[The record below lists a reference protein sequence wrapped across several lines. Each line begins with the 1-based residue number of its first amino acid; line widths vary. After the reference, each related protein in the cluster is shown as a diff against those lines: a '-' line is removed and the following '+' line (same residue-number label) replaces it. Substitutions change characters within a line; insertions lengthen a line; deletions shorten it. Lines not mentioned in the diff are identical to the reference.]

1 MGPVPTAKVTFGEVN
16 SCRVR
21 EEKCGGGNV
30 TRRESRNSIQKI
42 GVSLAEMRARTES
55 ALKQGARCYKKDAI
69 RRQVPNGG
77 FIGMG
82 TTQCAALACGK
93 YGKSAAEIEK
103 PAAASALQVSRLRSA
118 GWSILNGSSCSPGD
132 SQIAS
137 AKSLHSQSSSTSE
150 ESSNTSA
157 CRAATH
163 CPTNAG
169 REPGIAGHVSPRSP
183 SAGGVA
189 MRPQIHAGGSATAN
203 EQTLHHAA
211 IAAGRQNS
219 NAGSDRRARHNRRQV
234 FMTLRNTL

>member
-1 MGPVPTAKVTFGEVN
+1 MFAAGTTAPLGSVTVPTMVPDLICASATPQQSTVMAMRAQNFVEVARPIVDIRSRPPVANSFVWGPSQPLRSGFVEVN

-93 YGKSAAEIEK
+93 YRKSAAGIEK
-103 PAAASALQVSRLRSA
+103 PAAASA
-118 GWSILNGSSCSPGD
+118 
-132 SQIAS
+132 
-137 AKSLHSQSSSTSE
+137 
-150 ESSNTSA
+150 
-157 CRAATH
+157 
-163 CPTNAG
+163 
-169 REPGIAGHVSPRSP
+169 
-183 SAGGVA
+183 
-189 MRPQIHAGGSATAN
+189 
-203 EQTLHHAA
+203 
-211 IAAGRQNS
+211 
-219 NAGSDRRARHNRRQV
+219 
-234 FMTLRNTL
+234 